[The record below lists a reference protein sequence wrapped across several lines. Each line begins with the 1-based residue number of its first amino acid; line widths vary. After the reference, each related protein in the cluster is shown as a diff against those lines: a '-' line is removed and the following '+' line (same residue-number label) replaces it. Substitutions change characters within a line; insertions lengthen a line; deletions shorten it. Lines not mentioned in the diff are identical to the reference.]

1 MVAQTTQVVEVTVT
15 HLVLVVTA
23 QQVVELVQTALN
35 NTQVDMEVT
44 AQVVT

>member
-1 MVAQTTQVVEVTVT
+1 MVAQTILDVVATAT
-15 HLVLVVTA
+15 HLVLVDTA
-23 QQVVELVQTALN
+23 QQVVELVLIAHN